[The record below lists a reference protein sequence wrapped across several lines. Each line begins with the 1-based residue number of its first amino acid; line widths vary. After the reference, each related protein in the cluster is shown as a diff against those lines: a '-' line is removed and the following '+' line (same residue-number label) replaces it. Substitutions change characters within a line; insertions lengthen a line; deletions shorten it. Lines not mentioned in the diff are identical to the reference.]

1 MLSSVPKSI
10 NKLYKGLVPVKGI
23 GSWIIDI
30 NTHKYLDLTS
40 GIGAL
45 SLGHNHPHVVT
56 KVKQQLDSYIH
67 MGQQI
72 FDHHPILSECNTKLL
87 DIMPSKYLD
96 SIHYLNSGSE
106 AVDNAIKIARKH
118 TGKTN
123 IIAMNKGFHGRTIG
137 ALSLGSSSIS
147 YKQGSQPLLP
157 GIYFSPHKTK
167 EAIDLILRHQS
178 SPDDTAAI
186 IIEPVQGE
194 GGIYSLSNEFVSYL
208 REICDTYNIMLIAD
222 EIQCGVGRTGT
233 WWNIEQKGVDI
244 DMLIFGKGVAGGFQL
259 TGIASKSYIMDY
271 LGVNYLGGTYGGN
284 ALSLAAACAT
294 LDVIKDEK
302 LLENS
307 TKQGDKLY
315 KQLKDLK
322 YIKTVRQYGLMIA
335 IEFDSVIKMS
345 HIITM
350 LRHRGILVLLCGSES
365 KYMRLLPPLNIS
377 DLEIEYFIQHLTDV
391 MESY

>member
-1 MLSSVPKSI
+1 MLSSIPKSI
-10 NKLYKGLVPVKGI
+10 NKLYKGLIPIKGS

-30 NTHKYLDLTS
+30 HKHKYLDLTS

-45 SLGHNHPHVVT
+45 SVGHSHPYVIK
-56 KVKQQLDSYIH
+56 KVKQQLDSCVH
-67 MGQQI
+67 MAQQI
-72 FDHHPILSECNTKLL
+72 FDHHPMLLECNTKLL
-87 DIMPSKYLD
+87 DIMPSKQLD

-106 AVDNAIKIARKH
+106 AVDTAIKIARKH

-137 ALSLGSSSIS
+137 AMSLGSSSLS

-157 GIYFSPHKTK
+157 GTYFSPYATK
-167 EAIDLILRHQS
+167 EAIDLILMHQS

-194 GGIYSLSNEFVSYL
+194 GGIYSLSREFIGYL
-208 REICDTYNIMLIAD
+208 REICDAYNIMLIAD

-244 DMLIFGKGVAGGFQL
+244 DMLIFGKGIAGGFQL
-259 TGIASKSYIMDY
+259 TGIASKSDIMDY
-271 LGVNYLGGTYGGN
+271 LGTNYLGGTYGGN

-294 LDVIKDEK
+294 LDVIKYEK

-307 TKQGDKLY
+307 NRQGAKLY
-315 KQLKDLK
+315 KRLKVLK
-322 YIKTVRQYGLMIA
+322 HIKKVRHYGLMIA
-335 IEFDSVIKMS
+335 IEFDSFIEVSRIV
-345 HIITM
+345 TM
-350 LRHRGILVLLCGSES
+350 LRQRGILVLLCGTQS
-365 KYMRLLPPLNIS
+365 KYMRLLPSLNIS
-377 DLEIEYFIQHLTDV
+377 DLEIEYFIQHMTDI
-391 MESY
+391 MECY